1 MQETKLIHCTCRIII
16 KVTSKNKFFGPDTI
30 HTCPVVYIFFLHW
43 GSFTSWTI
51 SVEAET
57 ETPAPCFVCLLPIL
71 SSFLHSGDY
80 PKSPYSC
87 VQKFEHLGEGPLT
100 EFVLLQ
106 KLYFG
111 LHCRCGSRKDGH
123 FKEKKLQKNYFF
135 NNKDACHQS
144 IFFFTQTSD
153 TTRPSTSYDSD
164 EIPIGANASSF
175 QTEFIKLARLL
186 YTTYKLWVIYQIFF

>member
-1 MQETKLIHCTCRIII
+1 MLSSNILFIPTQFFFSPAPFRLHRFHSILQGAKLIHGTCRIII
-16 KVTSKNKFFGPDTI
+16 KVTSKVNLWYHI
-30 HTCPVVYIFFLHW
+30 QYIPVQWCTFFFLYW

-51 SVEAET
+51 SVEVET
-57 ETPAPCFVCLLPIL
+57 ETPAPCFVCLLPML

-144 IFFFTQTSD
+144 IFFLLRRQTPQD
-153 TTRPSTSYDSD
+153 H
-164 EIPIGANASSF
+164 
-175 QTEFIKLARLL
+175 QLAMAVM
-186 YTTYKLWVIYQIFF
+186 KFP